1 MYDATVDCLKKHFRN
16 LMGCQN
22 EASFD
27 KLVNSIAS
35 SNNPQ
40 NEAMICDLVYESLKS
55 EHKDTKLLCDLDS
68 NQPPITRSQQRLF
81 SLLITLHKQERYENI
96 LDRMM
101 KLLWH
106 NMFGRDRMY
115 NLKINAVQNCGR
127 MFVLCARYVD
137 NIQMVRHFIYDLFY
151 FKSPRNHV
159 LVGIVIALFPE
170 VFVDNGTSLSKTP
183 IIDTIVWCIFN
194 TSPEKFAPEMK
205 VDETKYNF
213 EKDYGFKSHSI
224 KAEELVIKFIKLAE
238 ENVGNQDLLDE
249 ISASLLLLGR
259 CKEFRWV
266 NNNIFSRLMKSLSGL
281 FNSGSISSNQT
292 FLSWVISSLGLLS
305 RIFPAEGRDN
315 IKEIYVSVEAL
326 LKGHSLNAEAEN
338 ACVISLLQLGYH
350 LQTQVAMFLKTW
362 IPKHELNPKTKRVL
376 EDFVGTRGKKY
387 AQITV
392 GVIRT
397 ERNKARKK
405 KGIKFNK

>member
-1 MYDATVDCLKKHFRN
+1 
-16 LMGCQN
+16 MG
-22 EASFD
+22 
-27 KLVNSIAS
+27 
-35 SNNPQ
+35 
-40 NEAMICDLVYESLKS
+40 
-55 EHKDTKLLCDLDS
+55 
-68 NQPPITRSQQRLF
+68 
-81 SLLITLHKQERYENI
+81 
-96 LDRMM
+96 
-101 KLLWH
+101 
-106 NMFGRDRMY
+106 
-115 NLKINAVQNCGR
+115 
-127 MFVLCARYVD
+127 
-137 NIQMVRHFIYDLFY
+137 
-151 FKSPRNHV
+151 
-159 LVGIVIALFPE
+159 
-170 VFVDNGTSLSKTP
+170 VDNGTSLSKTP

-224 KAEELVIKFIKLAE
+224 KAEELVVKFIKLAE

-305 RIFPAEGRDN
+305 RIFPAEG
-315 IKEIYVSVEAL
+315 
-326 LKGHSLNAEAEN
+326 
-338 ACVISLLQLGYH
+338 YH

>member
-1 MYDATVDCLKKHFRN
+1 
-16 LMGCQN
+16 MG
-22 EASFD
+22 
-27 KLVNSIAS
+27 
-35 SNNPQ
+35 
-40 NEAMICDLVYESLKS
+40 
-55 EHKDTKLLCDLDS
+55 
-68 NQPPITRSQQRLF
+68 
-81 SLLITLHKQERYENI
+81 
-96 LDRMM
+96 
-101 KLLWH
+101 
-106 NMFGRDRMY
+106 
-115 NLKINAVQNCGR
+115 
-127 MFVLCARYVD
+127 D
-137 NIQMVRHFIYDLFY
+137 NIEMVRHFIYDLFY

-183 IIDTIVWCIFN
+183 IIDTIVRYIF
-194 TSPEKFAPEMK
+194 K
-205 VDETKYNF
+205 
-213 EKDYGFKSHSI
+213 KDYGFKSHSI
-224 KAEELVIKFIKLAE
+224 KAEELVVKFIKLAE

-326 LKGHSLNAEAEN
+326 LKGHSLNAKAEN

-387 AQITV
+387 AQ
-392 GVIRT
+392 
-397 ERNKARKK
+397 
-405 KGIKFNK
+405 